1 MLWKLVGMDEE
12 SKFESETQV
21 NEGQSELGKSNE
33 EGNISSSASNFQKQ
47 ELVNET
53 PTTGGASE
61 SYAYGES
68 QTAEYAYPS
77 YEDIE
82 YELGQYKEY
91 ADQLNNAIEQ
101 RDRQINHQQHQMK
114 TLKVENRKLKTKVEK
129 FERILKAKERSFKRE
144 KTELQREN
152 NNLAKQLKIL
162 EMEVLNFMRAQGIE
176 EGESFSEDEDEDDY
190 YNNNMQGSTDAEE
203 SDDPAKTFET
213 CVICGKA
220 VGFCV
225 HTKQSANYAPPATFR
240 PTDNRQETTSH
251 DYSNP
256 TEDGLTHFSGHR
268 NSSEIQPDAP
278 PEENSSEI
286 FEDGTRKVINQ
297 PNDKM
302 RSLDTPDGSLGKQA
316 ELKRTNRVAAWE
328 QNSVRDV
335 NTHGSSDKNVD
346 LETSSSSAIENMNDK
361 VKQMSFEHAPSNAS
375 DPKTGTVEEIFTKA
389 FAEES
394 NNQKISKPLGAEQ
407 EEPKEIRQQKKTIP
421 PPQLESASSQ
431 AKPILR
437 GRGKRIGKS
446 TAKSS
451 RRGKKY
457 LIKSEQNKSLSDL
470 KAPTAVVNRL
480 PQHLRRVIRSKNRKN
495 MSVI

>member
-1 MLWKLVGMDEE
+1 MDEE
-12 SKFESETQV
+12 PKLENETQF
-21 NEGQSELGKSNE
+21 NEGQSELGNSNE

-47 ELVNET
+47 NET
-53 PTTGGASE
+53 TTTSGASE
-61 SYAYGES
+61 SYAYDES

-101 RDRQINHQQHQMK
+101 RDRQINHHQHQMK

-176 EGESFSEDEDEDDY
+176 EGESFSEEEDEDDY
-190 YNNNMQGSTDAEE
+190 YNNNMQGGTDAEE
-203 SDDPAKTFET
+203 FDDPAETFET
-213 CVICGKA
+213 CVICGNA

-225 HTKQSANYAPPATFR
+225 HTKQSAAYASPATFR
-240 PTDNRQETTSH
+240 PTDIRQDTTSH

-256 TEDGLTHFSGHR
+256 TKDGLTHFSGHC
-268 NSSEIQPDAP
+268 NGSEIQPDAP
-278 PEENSSEI
+278 PENSSEI
-286 FEDGTRKVINQ
+286 FEDGTRKEINQ
-297 PNDKM
+297 PKDKM
-302 RSLDTPDGSLGKQA
+302 RSFDTPDGSLGKQA
-316 ELKRTNRVAAWE
+316 ELKLTTRVAAWE
-328 QNSVRDV
+328 QNSDRDV
-335 NTHGSSDKNVD
+335 NTHGSSDKNID
-346 LETSSSSAIENMNDK
+346 LEASSNSAIENMNDK
-361 VKQMSFEHAPSNAS
+361 VKRMRFEHAPLNAS

-407 EEPKEIRQQKKTIP
+407 DDPKEIRQQKKTIP

-431 AKPILR
+431 AKPIRR
-437 GRGKRIGKS
+437 GRGKRTDKS
-446 TAKSS
+446 TAKNS